1 MSSPSP
7 KPNPRPVLFIGGG
20 NMAGAIIRGALR
32 AGVIASH
39 STVVAEPEESRRREL
54 SELGLVTA
62 PSAASALVAL
72 VQVELGVRS
81 GPSGAIV
88 LAIKPQMLGTVIEST
103 PALSDHP
110 RLMVSIM
117 AGATRESLRL
127 AMPGD
132 HRIARVM
139 PNLPISIGK
148 GMTAIAEDPALPPD
162 DARWIEILFNA
173 GGDTI
178 LIDESLMD
186 AFTAVAGSGPAYL
199 FYLAEAMERAA
210 HSIGFDPQTARR
222 VVRQTITGAAS
233 LMSGENSDPASLR
246 SAVTSKGGTTHA
258 ACTTLDR
265 EGVMEAFTQALTAAR
280 DRGREL
286 SGARPM

>member
-1 MSSPSP
+1 MTSPSP

-39 STVVAEPEESRRREL
+39 STVVAEPDESRRREL

-62 PSAASALVAL
+62 PNAASALVAL
-72 VQVELGVRS
+72 AQVELGVRS

-88 LAIKPQMLGTVIEST
+88 LAIKPQMLSTVIEST
-103 PALSDHP
+103 PALSDAR
-110 RLMVSIM
+110 RLVVSIM
-117 AGATRESLRL
+117 AGATRESLGS
-127 AMPGD
+127 AIPGG

-148 GMTAIAEDPALPPD
+148 GMTAIAEDPALPPED
-162 DARWIEILFNA
+162 TRWIESLFNA
-173 GGDTI
+173 GGATI
-178 LIDESLMD
+178 RIDESLMD

-210 HSIGFDPQTARR
+210 HSIGFDPKTARR
-222 VVRQTITGAAS
+222 LVRQTIVGAAS
-233 LMSGENSDPASLR
+233 LMSGDDADPASLR

-265 EGVMEAFTQALTAAR
+265 EGVMEAFTKALTAAR

-286 SGARPM
+286 SGARPT